1 MAFNLKYRPQ
11 NFDEF
16 IGNSATVRSLKV
28 VLQTK
33 EKPNAYF
40 FSGPSGCGKT
50 TLARIIAKELECH
63 ENDIREYNMSN
74 NRGID
79 TAREIISNLPF
90 RPLYGQTKV
99 YILDEIHKATAEF
112 QNALLKAVEEPPE
125 HVFFIFCTTEPNKV
139 IKTIKNRCACFEL
152 YSLSCKVLMKI
163 ISAIADKEKIKL
175 EEKHIKQIAKVANGS
190 PRQATIILEQVK
202 GVHTKHLM
210 KSIKSYQADE
220 ERETIELCRAL
231 LNRNSWKT
239 ISPIIKNMK
248 AEPESIRRAVLGYM
262 SSVMLSGV
270 NEQAIIVIEAFA
282 DNFYDSGKAGL
293 ILACYESIQ

>member
-11 NFDEF
+11 TFKEF
-16 IGNSATVRSLKV
+16 MGNSATVRSLQA

-50 TLARIIAKELECH
+50 TLARIIAKELDCN

-99 YILDEIHKATAEF
+99 YILDEVHKATPEF

-125 HVFFIFCTTEPNKV
+125 HAFFIFCTTEPNKV

-152 YSLSCKVLMKI
+152 YSLSVKTLMKI
-163 ISAIADKEKIKL
+163 ISSIADKEKIKL
-175 EEKHIKQIAKVANGS
+175 EEKHIKQIANVAHGS

-202 GVHTKHLM
+202 GIDTKHIM
-210 KSIKSYQADE
+210 KFIKSYQADD

-239 ISPIIKNMK
+239 ISPILKNMK
-248 AEPESIRRAVLGYM
+248 AEPETIRRAILGYM
-262 SSVMLSGV
+262 SAVLLNGI
-270 NEQAIIVIEAFA
+270 NEQAIIVIEAFS